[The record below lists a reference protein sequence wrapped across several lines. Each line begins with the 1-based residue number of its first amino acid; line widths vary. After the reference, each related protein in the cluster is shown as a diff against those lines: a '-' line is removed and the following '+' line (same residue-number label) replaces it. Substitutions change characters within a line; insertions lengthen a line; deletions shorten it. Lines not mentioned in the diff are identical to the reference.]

1 MPGIQTRVTRHA
13 QKQENM
19 IIKRADQSTETDRNE
34 RKNGSSSERILKQLL

>member
-19 IIKRADQSTETDRNE
+19 IIKRADQSTETDLEMRE
-34 RKNGSSSERILKQLL
+34 RMEVVVKGY